1 MLSELN
7 WETVLATA
15 VCMKWVKLR
24 NNTGNSGMCKV
35 SEVEKQYQTQWYV
48 WVEGNGAASHWSQAL
63 PALMF
68 QSTSWSANH
77 FAIGIIPNI
86 INEWL
91 KQLPVSQ
98 VQVNWAYV
106 LIHCV
111 HFPGSYNLIIVCDV
125 TRLCLHEVCVI
136 YPWTSAGQI
145 SWRNDNACMCTM
157 TFSVLIWSVCWP
169 DPEF

>member
-111 HFPGSYNLIIVCDV
+111 HFAGSYNLIVVCDV

-136 YPWTSAGQI
+136 CPWTSAGQI